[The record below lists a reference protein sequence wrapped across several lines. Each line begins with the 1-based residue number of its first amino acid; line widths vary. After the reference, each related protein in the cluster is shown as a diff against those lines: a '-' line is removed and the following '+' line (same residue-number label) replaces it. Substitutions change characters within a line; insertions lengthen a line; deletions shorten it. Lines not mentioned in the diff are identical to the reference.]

1 MPAPLHFVLAMMG
14 LFSRLARVRSTFR
27 GATPARLLALIAT
40 GTLGQR
46 VTFTLGVGVIFY
58 ALFQSLPWVALGLLG
73 AGLCW
78 LALHDFV
85 RMHDK

>member
-1 MPAPLHFVLAMMG
+1 MG
-14 LFSRLARVRSTFR
+14 
-27 GATPARLLALIAT
+27 G

-58 ALFQSLPWVALGLLG
+58 ALFQSLPWAALALFGG
-73 AGLCW
+73 ALCW